1 MSMKRE
7 VNTEASSAS
16 ATVQDKIPP
25 MRTKN
30 QEIHKEK
37 VIAYKS
43 SLSALSSYQ
52 KQGEWKKW
60 HS

>member
-1 MSMKRE
+1 MKRE

-52 KQGEWKKW
+52 KQGE
-60 HS
+60 